1 MVTVRS
7 QITTVLSFLNT
18 LNLVAGHDAFRD
30 HAKLSEWLGEHGL
43 LQDPP
48 VHDLALAVE
57 VREAVR
63 DLLQSG
69 SAPSYASGEVL
80 ERAAGMAQV
89 SLRFESG
96 GAAIRPTGSG
106 LDRAIAEFLI
116 AVYSVMA
123 DGTWE
128 RIRVCRNPECR
139 WAFFDQSRNRA
150 RMWCA
155 MAECGN
161 KMKARRF
168 RRRGGPRLTAGQE
181 APGRRHSGEQKI

>member
-7 QITTVLSFLNT
+7 HITTILGFLNT
-18 LNLVAGHDAFRD
+18 LNLVAGYDAFRD
-30 HAKLSEWLGEHGL
+30 YARMSEWMSEHGL
-43 LQDPP
+43 LEDPS
-48 VHDLALAVE
+48 LQEIALAVE

-63 DLLQSG
+63 HLLHEG
-69 SAPSYASGEVL
+69 NAPSCSSREVL

-89 SLRFESG
+89 SLHFELE
-96 GAAIRPTGSG
+96 GAAIRSTNPG

-116 AVYSVMA
+116 AVYSAMA

-150 RMWCA
+150 RMWCS

-168 RRRGGPRLTAGQE
+168 RRRGARLAAGPA
-181 APGRRHSGEQKI
+181 APGGRHSGEQKI

>member
-1 MVTVRS
+1 MVTIRTHV
-7 QITTVLSFLNT
+7 TTILSFLNT
-18 LNLVAGHDAFRD
+18 LNLVAGHDAFRNL
-30 HAKLSEWLGEHGL
+30 ARMSEWLSEHGL
-43 LQDPP
+43 LQDPSL
-48 VHDLALAVE
+48 HEIALAVE

-63 DLLQSG
+63 DLIHTG
-69 SAPSYASGEVL
+69 NAPSHASGEVL
-80 ERAAGMAQV
+80 ARAAGMVQL

-96 GAAIRPTGSG
+96 GAAIRSTGTG
-106 LDRAIAEFLI
+106 LDRAIAEFLV
-116 AVYSVMA
+116 AVYSAMA
-123 DGTWE
+123 DGTWG

-168 RRRGGPRLTAGQE
+168 RRRVARLAAGPT
-181 APGRRHSGEQKI
+181 APGRRPSGHQKIQ